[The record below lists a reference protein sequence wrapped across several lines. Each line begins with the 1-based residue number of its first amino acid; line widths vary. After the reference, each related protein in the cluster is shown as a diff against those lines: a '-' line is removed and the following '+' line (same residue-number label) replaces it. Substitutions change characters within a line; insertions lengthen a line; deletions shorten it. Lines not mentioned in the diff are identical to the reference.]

1 MKSGVI
7 RGRRNTRGHTA
18 AVAMLA
24 LSAVFL
30 SAQIDDHTWK
40 KTSGSNFNWS
50 NSANWDGPLNSTP
63 HQPYDRAIF
72 NNPEGML
79 EPFQNRTMSNG
90 LGQLVFNYTGWEV
103 WWDTQTPLRFYSF
116 PYFSNNAINVW
127 ATGGAGEVI
136 LRPQI
141 EFLSAGQNIH
151 TATGATLVIRQHGG
165 FIGSHAPVISSFN
178 PTAHDT
184 GAVRLDAASTVT
196 GAFFLRQGTLLI
208 RHNDALGASSAT
220 MNIGGDAWTTDKANA
235 RLLTDAANITVPKNL
250 RVRGFTNR
258 NVNATIGGNQ
268 ASGASTFSGTLTLDL
283 DTNLQSANT
292 DGNAVSFNGAISG
305 AGGIRKTGV
314 GTVVL
319 GAANS
324 YQGDTLVE
332 TGTLRL
338 GPSGALPSATTVW
351 LANTAGAALDLNGRH
366 QTIAML
372 TGGGAAGGHI
382 SLGTATLTVESGTYG
397 GTISGSGGLTK
408 TGGGILTL
416 NRAQAYTGA
425 TTVAD
430 GTLRY
435 GVSHLLQDSSHVTVS
450 GPNAVLDLQ
459 GHSDLVGNVTLI
471 GGRITGTGTA
481 QLVSTGAGGYDLR
494 SGRVEAILGGSADLT
509 KTTAG
514 TVVLA
519 QYGNFQG
526 TTRVM
531 EGSLVLEHPEALR
544 FSTVNLHSADTGTIE
559 LRGQSAT
566 FGGLSGDRDFDIP
579 ARQTLSVGRNNASTV
594 FHGVLSGDEA
604 ALEKTGTGN
613 LTLTANQAYTG
624 GTTVTQGTL
633 QLGDG
638 GTSGW
643 VEGPI
648 VNHGSLVF
656 RRSDNVVFSESISG
670 MGVLVH
676 SGGGVLDLTGP
687 MSFEGSTLIHSGT
700 LLFNSHLPYHEWSIV
715 RVGHPLG
722 APGQAVLGGTG
733 RIDRWVEVNASG
745 VIAPGNSIGRLE
757 FGGDVVFAS
766 GGTLRIQIKGEGDG
780 ACDLIVVD
788 GTLHIHEAA
797 LVFEPL
803 APLMQTPYVFATYG
817 ILSGDAFAHIT
828 GLPDGYWIDYDYL
841 GLNQIALVPEP
852 TTATLAAGLCA
863 LAVFLLKSRPVK
875 PSRGPRKADT
885 EGESA

>member
-1 MKSGVI
+1 MKTGVFRTLWLY
-7 RGRRNTRGHTA
+7 RGCSAA
-18 AVAMLA
+18 AVLFVF
-24 LSAVFL
+24 SAIFL
-30 SAQIDDHTWK
+30 SADEIDDYTWK

-50 NSANWDGPLNSTP
+50 NSANWDGRRDRTP
-63 HQPYDRAIF
+63 GRPQDRAIF
-72 NNPEGML
+72 NNPAGML
-79 EPFQNRTMSNG
+79 EPWQNRTMSDG

-136 LRPQI
+136 LRPKI
-141 EFLSAGQNIH
+141 EFLSAGQNVH
-151 TATGATLVIRQHGG
+151 TATGATLVIRSGGG
-165 FIGSHAPVISSFN
+165 FIGNHAPVISSFN
-178 PTAHDT
+178 PTANDT

-220 MNIGGDAWTTDKANA
+220 VNIGGDAWTTDKANA
-235 RLLTDAANITVPKNL
+235 RLLTDAVNITVPKNL
-250 RVRGFTNR
+250 RVRAYANR
-258 NVNATIGGNQ
+258 NVNATLGGNQ
-268 ASGASTFSGTLTLDL
+268 TSGASTFSGTLTLDL

-314 GTVVL
+314 GTVVF
-319 GAANS
+319 GAANT
-324 YQGDTLVE
+324 YHGDTLVE

-351 LANTAGAALDLNGRH
+351 LANTAGAVLDLNGRD
-366 QTIAML
+366 QTVAML
-372 TGGGAAGGHI
+372 TGGGAAGGDI
-382 SLGTATLTVESGTYG
+382 SLGTATLTVGLGNYG

-408 TGGGILTL
+408 NGSGILTL

-435 GVSHLLQDSSHVTVS
+435 GVSHLLHDSSDVTVS

-459 GHSDLVGNVTLI
+459 GHSDQVGNVTLL

-544 FSTVNLHSADTGTIE
+544 FSTVNLRSEDTGDLE
-559 LRGQSAT
+559 PRGQSAT
-566 FGGLSGDRDFDIP
+566 FGGLSGDRDFGIP
-579 ARQTLSVGRNNASTV
+579 VRQTLSVGRNNASTAY
-594 FHGVLSGDEA
+594 HGVLSGDEA
-604 ALEKTGTGN
+604 VLEKTGTGT
-613 LTLTANQAYTG
+613 LTLSANQAYTG
-624 GTTVTQGTL
+624 RTTITQGTL

-648 VNHGSLVF
+648 INHGSLAF
-656 RRSDNVVFSESISG
+656 RRSDDVVFSEAISG
-670 MGVLVH
+670 MGVVMQN
-676 SGGGVLDLTGP
+676 GGGVLDLAGP
-687 MSFEGSTLIHSGT
+687 MSFEGSMLVHSGT

-757 FGGDVVFAS
+757 FGGDVVFAA
-766 GGTLRIQIKGEGDG
+766 GGTLRIQLADGGQGE
-780 ACDLIVVD
+780 CDLIVVD
-788 GTLHIHEAA
+788 ETLYIQEAS
-797 LVFEPL
+797 LVFEQV
-803 APLMQTPYVFATYG
+803 APLTQNAYVFASYG
-817 ILSGDAFAHIT
+817 TLVGDIFAQVI

-841 GLNQIALVPEP
+841 GLSQIALVPEP
-852 TTATLAAGLCA
+852 RHTALVMALFTAFFVLALGKRR
-863 LAVFLLKSRPVK
+863 VPTENHQ
-875 PSRGPRKADT
+875 RKRKT
-885 EGESA
+885 R